1 MSRPRQL
8 HTKAA
13 SCLSSASG
21 SSSSGSGQLTSHRL
35 CQPGV
40 SSEDRPLVD
49 SCGFRKTKDSCDS
62 HAAVKCEAVGL
73 LSLNIVEENDRKNS
87 RSSCQFGPG
96 SSDTAPPNNT
106 RLFITEESDRLR
118 KAVDNRQIATESRQ
132 IAAEN
137 RQIAAESLQIAAESR
152 QILAENRRTAEHF
165 RPKATEKK
173 DTVQLHFR
181 RGAAL
186 KYLFT

>member
-8 HTKAA
+8 HTTAA
-13 SCLSSASG
+13 SFLSTAGG

-35 CQPGV
+35 FQPGV

-49 SCGFRKTKDSCDS
+49 SCGFRKAKDSCYL
-62 HAAVKCEAVGL
+62 HAAVKCEAVGP
-73 LSLNIVEENDRKNS
+73 LSLNIVEEDDRKNS

-106 RLFITEESDRLR
+106 GLFITEESDRLR
-118 KAVDNRQIATESRQ
+118 KAVDNRQIAAESRQ

-137 RQIAAESLQIAAESR
+137 RQIA
-152 QILAENRRTAEHF
+152 AENRRTAEHF

-173 DTVQLHFR
+173 DTVQLHLR

-186 KYLFT
+186 KYLLT